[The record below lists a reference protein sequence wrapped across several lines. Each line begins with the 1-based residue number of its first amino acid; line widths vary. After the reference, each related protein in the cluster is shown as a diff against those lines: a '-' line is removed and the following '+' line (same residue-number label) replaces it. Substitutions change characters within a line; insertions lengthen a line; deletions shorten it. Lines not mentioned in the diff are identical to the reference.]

1 MLVCHTAQCISI
13 AEREAPVVCPHM
25 MPRDNCANTKRS
37 RPSQKR
43 KSGALAGQGN
53 HIIIF
58 AEIDINSDNIWTM
71 WAMVVPSFC
80 ASSWRWTRP
89 RLHSQ
94 IYSFGNM
101 RVWGRVR
108 GPLSKM
114 RADGINTDMMIP
126 RTHKASMM
134 TCSGRNS

>member
-71 WAMVVPSFC
+71 CVKLALDQ
-80 ASSWRWTRP
+80 ATLALADLQQTHQRARRP
-89 RLHSQ
+89 HLQ
-94 IYSFGNM
+94 AEL
-101 RVWGRVR
+101 
-108 GPLSKM
+108 LSKM
-114 RADGINTDMMIP
+114 RWKGKRVPVRICGVL
-126 RTHKASMM
+126 SF
-134 TCSGRNS
+134 